1 MKCQDVCKYLSE
13 YIDDELD
20 VKIKKDVSAH
30 LLACS
35 SCRAQLEQ
43 MKRIKTVF
51 LELPEV
57 SPPNELKDKIMSRVR
72 DIQEHDCIRDIQE
85 HDCKSG
91 ISRIAAKVANA
102 VRTPWYKAVTVAAMF
117 VMTIGIATLWGGGIE
132 NINIIDDTIKRSEI
146 LKEDT
151 HTIENAYDEKGSAFS
166 NQNDVS
172 TDKQQAN
179 DKDINSNMDVKD
191 EGLRVEKKLGNTDT
205 VQVKSSK
212 TSSVSN
218 DSVKA
223 TNNENSSTSNQLHSP
238 GLGAETQAS
247 DNQATVG
254 DTPNS
259 QATDSAAVASKTDSE
274 LQGLPEYHN
283 GVVSSY
289 SVETNLLISSVRV
302 EITTDDI
309 EGDIQRVMDIVAQYG
324 DLLTVTEGTIQ
335 FVVDKKSY
343 SIVLSKISLISEEVD
358 FKQTHKDVTQE
369 YNCLVNQLNEKEQ
382 QRAEALKSKDQLG
395 EDLKKIEAEINE
407 LKTIIS
413 NYQKRSEE
421 VEVIVEFISLQK

>member
-13 YIDDELD
+13 YMDDELD

-43 MKRIKTVF
+43 MKRIKAVF

-57 SPPNELKDKIMSRVR
+57 SPPSELKDEIMSR
-72 DIQEHDCIRDIQE
+72 IRDIQE

-102 VRTPWYKAVTVAAMF
+102 VRTPWCKAVTVAAMF

-172 TDKQQAN
+172 SGKQQAN

-191 EGLRVEKKLGNTDT
+191 EGLRVEKKLGNADT

-223 TNNENSSTSNQLHSP
+223 TNNENSSTSNQLHNP
-238 GLGAETQAS
+238 GLGAEAQAS

-259 QATDSAAVASKTDSE
+259 QAADSAAVASKTDSE

-289 SVETNLLISSVRV
+289 SVETNLLISSVRI

>member
-72 DIQEHDCIRDIQE
+72 DIQEHDC
-85 HDCKSG
+85 KSG

-151 HTIENAYDEKGSAFS
+151 HTIESAYDEKGSAFS